1 VGSNKEHDLK
11 IQKRINFAVSHLT
24 KSSSTKLRHAL
35 SLLLS
40 DAARPL
46 RFVGIGGLA
55 GLTQLL
61 LLSLFTRLGW
71 QEVLADVL
79 AYILAAQANFV
90 LSTFFTWYDRRAEMG
105 SKKVMLNRWLTFH
118 SSIIG
123 TGLLNLLVFVI
134 GRTVLPSLL
143 ASALG
148 IACAAIANFFL
159 FNSFVFRKSIA
170 SSGANHMINSKNT
183 TVLQTQSVKEPVMMH
198 GQQRATRA
206 EVNPAPTVQ
215 TRPSRTP
222 VYSIVAP
229 VFNEKE
235 TLPHF
240 YQRIVQVM
248 EGIGES
254 FELVFVNDGSSDGS
268 YEVLQQLHESDARVH
283 VIDFSR
289 NFGHQ
294 IAISAGL
301 DFAHGNAVI
310 IMDSDLQDPPEVIPE
325 LVACWK
331 NGGEVVYAQR
341 TKREGE
347 TRFKLMTAAAFY
359 RLISRITSINIPR
372 DTGDFR
378 LLDRC
383 VVNTLIAMREQHRF
397 MRGLSAWVG
406 FRQEAVSYERH
417 ERFAGT
423 TKYPL
428 QKMIRFSMDAI
439 TSFSHV
445 PLQLATSLG
454 FILAGISLVGILVAV
469 FLRLV
474 TGAIVGQASTLILVL
489 FLGGIQLIFLGI
501 IGEYLGRIYDEVRA
515 RPLYIVREVLD

>member
-1 VGSNKEHDLK
+1 LK
-11 IQKRINFAVSHLT
+11 TLKRVRLEKTLEQIDDDITEPRIIALNRPESKKPAGTRIHY
-24 KSSSTKLRHAL
+24 AL
-35 SLLLS
+35 SLLFS

-46 RFVGIGGLA
+46 RFICIGGFA

-61 LLSLFTRLGW
+61 LLSLLTHLGCL
-71 QEVLADVL
+71 EVLANAIAYVL
-79 AYILAAQANFV
+79 SAQVNFL
-90 LSTFFTWYDRRAEMG
+90 LSTFFTWHDRQNDAYG
-105 SKKVMLNRWLTFH
+105 KKTMLARWLTFH
-118 SSIIG
+118 GSIIG
-123 TGLLNLLVFVI
+123 TGLLNMLVFVFA
-134 GRTVLPSLL
+134 RTVLPSLL

-148 IACAAIANFFL
+148 IAGAAVANFFL
-159 FNSFVFRKSIA
+159 FNHFVFRKSIA
-170 SSGANHMINSKNT
+170 SSGASHMINSQHT
-183 TVLQTQSVKEPVMMH
+183 TVFHTQSRKEATLR
-198 GQQRATRA
+198 GQGPKLVSRSSRA
-206 EVNPAPTVQ
+206 
-215 TRPSRTP
+215 P

-240 YQRIVQVM
+240 YGRVVQVM
-248 EGIGES
+248 EGLGET
-254 FELVFVNDGSSDGS
+254 FELVFVNDGSTDGS
-268 YEVLQQLHESDARVH
+268 YEVLQQLHEDDSRVH

-301 DFAHGNAVI
+301 DFAHGDAVV

-325 LVACWK
+325 LIARWK
-331 NGGEVVYAQR
+331 DGGEVVYAQR

-359 RLISRITSINIPR
+359 RLIGSITSVNIPR
-372 DTGDFR
+372 NTGDFR

-383 VVNTLIAMREQHRF
+383 VVNSLVAMREHHRF

-406 FRQEAVSYERH
+406 FRQEAVPYERH

-428 QKMIRFSMDAI
+428 HKMIRFSMDAI
-439 TSFSHV
+439 TSFSHM
-445 PLQLATSLG
+445 PLQLATSFG
-454 FILAGISLVGILVAV
+454 FVLAGISLVSILIAI

-501 IGEYLGRIYDEVRA
+501 IGEYLGRIYDEVRS